1 MKKNSE
7 FVVPFAGIKL
17 GVHEY
22 DFEFTQTFFE
32 NVPHLTIENG
42 RFNVHLELEKKE
54 TMMRAD
60 FWATGNVVQACSRC
74 NEGVEV
80 ELNTDLSVVYKF
92 GTDDEEDE
100 GLIALHPDT
109 YEIDVSHPIY
119 EMIVIALSVDA
130 THQSDQ
136 CNQDMLNILKKYTAN
151 TPDET
156 AVIKKEDPRWEKL
169 KKLN

>member
-42 RFNVHLELEKKE
+42 LFHVHLELEKKE
-54 TMMRAD
+54 TMLRAN
-60 FWATGNVVQACSRC
+60 FFATGDVTQACRRC

-80 ELNTDLSVVYKF
+80 ELNTELSVVYKF

-100 GLIALHPDT
+100 GLIVLHPDA

-130 THQSDQ
+130 THQSTE
-136 CNQDMLNILKKYTAN
+136 CNQEMLNILKKYTRNILDEN
-151 TPDET
+151 T
-156 AVIKKEDPRWEKL
+156 VIKKEDPRWEEL